1 MLAGDVSTTV
11 INCLA
16 HLFVNSMSLNVP
28 NSLRMKYELV
38 TLITKM
44 TSESVK
50 EQDFVEQ
57 AF

>member
-1 MLAGDVSTTV
+1 MLAGDVSATV
-11 INCLA
+11 SNCLA

-28 NSLRMKYELV
+28 ISLRMKYELV
-38 TLITKM
+38 TLITNM

-50 EQDFVEQ
+50 EQDFFEQ